1 MTNYYYHKWI
11 GRLREDPSLC
21 LEGRFG
27 LEKENLRVTNEGFL
41 DNRDHPIAS
50 DDPFALF
57 IVKDFS
63 ESQIELVTAPLK
75 TPQAALDQIKAIQ
88 DHILTNYDVR
98 LWPFS
103 MPCRILDETTI
114 RIAEYDDTEEGRSA
128 RAYREMLAEKHGKK
142 MQLISGV
149 HYNFSFG
156 DRFVEVYR
164 QAQAL
169 APSLGKAEVKNHLY
183 FHVARNIFRYQ
194 WLLTYLFGASPFVDV
209 TYKEEVVEQLKSVE
223 SRCQC
228 SYRDHTYYEDFSTS
242 LRMSRYGYHS
252 EQQEKMYVSYDN
264 LASYTKMVRAGIV
277 AGILQKESEYY
288 APVRFKHSMGK
299 SSSMLDVLEKEGV
312 EYLEL
317 RLFDLNPF
325 DPYNITS
332 DQLYLT
338 HLFLIYA
345 AFKPSPNISIEEMD
359 KIYTNGQTAAVFG
372 RKATETVYY
381 LGKKHRIRGL
391 GEVILS
397 ELMTIANQLDEGNTD
412 GPYVTS
418 VEMAFE
424 KLWHKEALISERLMT
439 ELFGEELS
447 FQQQGIKYSVAGE
460 GRKNHESRRR

>member
-1 MTNYYYHKWI
+1 M
-11 GRLREDPSLC
+11 REDTSLC

-41 DNRDHPIAS
+41 DNRDHPIAA
-50 DDPFALF
+50 DDPFALY

-63 ESQIELVTAPLK
+63 ESQIELVTEPLK
-75 TPQAALDQIKAIQ
+75 TPQAALDQMKTIQ
-88 DHILTNYDVR
+88 DHILATYDVR

-103 MPCRILDETTI
+103 MPCRIVDETSI
-114 RIAEYDDTEEGRSA
+114 RIAEYNDTKEGRSA

-156 DRFVEVYR
+156 DRFVDIFKEAKELDASMSI
-164 QAQAL
+164 Q
-169 APSLGKAEVKNHLY
+169 EVKNQLY

-209 TYKEEVVEQLKSVE
+209 TYKPEVVEQLKSVE
-223 SRCQC
+223 SYCKC
-228 SYRDHTYYEDFSTS
+228 CYREHTYYEDYSTS

-264 LASYTKMVRAGIV
+264 LEEYTTMVRAGIS

-288 APVRFKHSMGK
+288 APVRFKHSMGRG
-299 SSSMLDVLEKEGV
+299 SSMLDALESRGV

-332 DQLYLT
+332 DQLHLT
-338 HLFLIYA
+338 HLFLLYA
-345 AFKPSPNISIEEMD
+345 AFKPSPNISIKEMD
-359 KIYTNGQTAAVFG
+359 NIYTNGQTAAVFG
-372 RKATETVYY
+372 RKETETVYY
-381 LGKKHRIRGL
+381 LGKKHRIRAL

-412 GPYVTS
+412 GPYITS

-424 KLWHKEALISERLMT
+424 RLWHKDALISQKLMD
-439 ELFGEELS
+439 ELFDEKLS

-460 GRKNHESRRR
+460 GRMRHES